1 MNKLRVSSHSDPS
14 AAAGAI
20 ANGVREQN
28 EVEIEVIGPRAV
40 NQAVKAIAIARGYV
54 ASAGTD
60 LYCVPSFTSI
70 QVAATGNE
78 KTAIHFAIR
87 PRHQVANLSSRRV
100 EVIRSHKAAE
110 L

>member
-1 MNKLRVSSHSDPS
+1 VSSHSDPK
-14 AAAGAI
+14 ATAGAI
-20 ANGVREQN
+20 ANGVRARG

-54 ASAGTD
+54 ASSGTD
-60 LYCVPSFTSI
+60 LYCVPSFTNI
-70 QVAATGNE
+70 QVVASGNE

-87 PRHQVANLSSRRV
+87 PRHQMTDMSSL
-100 EVIRSHKAAE
+100 ESRSELAAE